1 MVGLLLVSSV
11 GYYPLSPQSFT
22 AVFTINKMATTKG
35 RKQGKAKDSS
45 VISSGFHEFFEKIP
59 VYTEFCFFHL
69 VQSAFTGHK
78 HVVKQVSP
86 KRTFLQLGIRKYL
99 GGHHSKLNHGDNA

>member
-11 GYYPLSPQSFT
+11 GYYPLSPRSFT

-45 VISSGFHEFFEKIP
+45 VISSGFHEFFEKVP

-86 KRTFLQLGIRKYL
+86 KQTFCSSEFANI
-99 GGHHSKLNHGDNA
+99 